1 MKKVK
6 LLGVVAVIILAA
18 AALLFF
24 RRGDLDPFLPYSVR
38 RPAEIPVL
46 SEYALCYGDSPGAAS
61 GKLGLALGEKEDTEG
76 DTSVYACPAVVLG
89 KPAELLLYFYRDR
102 SLSLVDITIPAD
114 SPEAADALRA
124 QAEARIQEAYRT
136 YGNFIPGRV
145 RETGDGTR
153 QSLALDYGEQG
164 VFYTLQAF
172 PDRLS
177 ILCEDLR

>member
-1 MKKVK
+1 MKKEK
-6 LLGVVAVIILAA
+6 FLGVVAVIILAA

-24 RRGDLDPFLPYSVR
+24 RRGDLDSLLPYSVR

-46 SEYALCYGDSPGAAS
+46 SEYALCYGDSPGAVS
-61 GKLGLALGEKEDTEG
+61 GKLGIPLGEKEDTEG

-89 KPAELLLYFYRDR
+89 KPAQLLLYFFRDR
-102 SLSLVDITIPAD
+102 SLSLVDIIIPAD
-114 SPEAADALRA
+114 SPETADALRA

-136 YGNFIPGRV
+136 YGNFIHGRV
-145 RETGDGTR
+145 RETGDGQR